1 MLYRRISATLSTKI
15 TLAAAV
21 LVLSACGGG
30 GSGSGGNGVNPP
42 TDQGGPPVPLAFKT
56 FGFAL
61 FTDDSSATDAQGNG
75 KLELV
80 QLYDSSGNLRPSLTL
95 QNTPV
100 VSGYDI
106 ESLAVAPD
114 ASTAVFADGA
124 RQLRFITGLDKGAPQ
139 IVTRTLDISSYGTDV
154 DAVVM
159 LPTGD
164 AAIAAPDTNNALIVV
179 TGIKSGKPAVAA
191 SIPTPDLRNGLV
203 LSNDTKTLLARGYSG
218 ITTYAVGSGS
228 PATFAQTGNLTNVPG
243 LDEADGRAGMAIS
256 PTDSTRGVAV
266 GQGPSIAM
274 LTALTTAPNAQTTA
288 ITGARSAY
296 AAAIS
301 PDGKTAYVG
310 TDSGI
315 AVFSGVDTGTLAQT
329 QFYQPP
335 LSGGDRLAQI
345 SSLGV
350 TLDGRALVVTGVSAS
365 AQSLTNG
372 YLQVLPITNAA
383 LGAPI
388 ATLSG
393 VAVPESD
400 QLLIH

>member
-1 MLYRRISATLSTKI
+1 MLYPRLSASHLAKI
-15 TLAAAV
+15 ALAASV
-21 LVLSACGGG
+21 LTLSACGGG
-30 GSGSGGNGVNPP
+30 GSGSGAGGVNPP
-42 TDQGGPPVPLAFKT
+42 TDQSVPPKPLAFKS
-56 FGFAL
+56 FGYAL
-61 FTDDSSATDAQGNG
+61 FSDDSSATDAQGNG

-80 QLYDSSGNLRPSLTL
+80 QLYDSAGNLRPSLTL
-95 QNTPV
+95 QSTPV

-106 ESLAVAPD
+106 ESLALAPD

-124 RQLRFITGLDKGAPQ
+124 RQLRFITGLDKSAPQ
-139 IVTRTLDISSYGTDV
+139 IATRTLDISSYGTDV

-179 TGIKSGKPAVAA
+179 TGIRSGQPAVSAT
-191 SIPTPDLRNGLV
+191 IPTPDLRNGLV

-218 ITTYAVGSGS
+218 ITAYAVGSGS

-243 LDEADGRAGMAIS
+243 LDSADGRAGMAIS
-256 PTDSTRGVAV
+256 PVDSTRGVAV
-266 GQGPSIAM
+266 GHGPAIAM
-274 LTALTTAPNAQTTA
+274 LNGLSSAPSAQSTP
-288 ITGARSAY
+288 ISGAHNAY

-310 TDSGI
+310 TDNGI
-315 AVFSGVDTGTLAQT
+315 AVFSGVDTGTLTQT

-335 LSGGDRLAQI
+335 LSGGAQLAQI
-345 SSLGV
+345 SSIAL
-350 TLDGRALVVTGVSAS
+350 TLDGRALVVVGVSS
-365 AQSLTNG
+365 TAQSATNG
-372 YLQVLPITNAA
+372 YLEVLPILNGT
-383 LGAPI
+383 LGAPL